1 MNSNVIVRLDVFQ
14 LGKGGKRE
22 KERKSEKERERE
34 RERKEFKNDT
44 EILFVSFRIDR
55 TFIFFAVNKNV
66 VLDIRLDDCSIN

>member
-14 LGKGGKRE
+14 LGKGGGE
-22 KERKSEKERERE
+22 KGEREDGGKRE

-66 VLDIRLDDCSIN
+66 VLDIRLDDYSIN

>member
-14 LGKGGKRE
+14 LGKGGRERKRE
-22 KERKSEKERERE
+22 RVKKKERE

-55 TFIFFAVNKNV
+55 MFIFFAVNKNV
-66 VLDIRLDDCSIN
+66 VLDIRLDDYSIN